1 MKSIAFASLAFA
13 AALYT
18 AQVSAHDDRYDRD
31 RDCYEYRHDSRYDDR
46 YDDRYENRGRF
57 VNARVVRVERLRGY
71 DRDYGRQCYRR
82 GHDSGINNGAVIG
95 AIAGGALGNAAGKGD
110 GRVATTVAG
119 AVIGGLIGQ
128 SIDRDNRGGYD
139 RHYIECNNYSGYDRG
154 RGDYYRV
161 TYRYRNRLYTTV
173 MPYHPGRNVRVRMD
187 MTPRYDRQYGYRY

>member
-31 RDCYEYRHDSRYDDR
+31 RDRYEYRHDSRYDDR

-139 RHYIECNNYSGYDRG
+139 RHYIECTNYNGYNRG

-161 TYRYRNRLYTTV
+161 TYRYRSRLYTTV
-173 MPYHPGRNVRVRMD
+173 MPYHPGRYVRVRVD